1 MFCLLVCPMCL
12 RRPEKVTESPGT
24 GVTEGCEQ
32 PCGNG
37 TMSSGVGFVVVVLGP
52 CPLEEQPVHL
62 TTTEPCL

>member
-1 MFCLLVCPMCL
+1 M
-12 RRPEKVTESPGT
+12 VTESPGT

-37 TMSSGVGFVVVVLGP
+37 TMSSGVGFFVVVVLGP